1 MPETRKFEP
10 SGGDP
15 IAEAL
20 RAAMGEPIRPT
31 TPGSKPTASSESQ
44 PAEPVRPT
52 IVPLGTYRFTR
63 VANKEQP
70 ADEDGD
76 DD

>member
-31 TPGSKPTASSESQ
+31 TPGSKPTPSSENQ
-44 PAEPVRPT
+44 PAEPARPT
-52 IVPLGTYRFTR
+52 IAPLGTYTFTR
-63 VANKEQP
+63 VAKKEQP
-70 ADEDGD
+70 ADADAD